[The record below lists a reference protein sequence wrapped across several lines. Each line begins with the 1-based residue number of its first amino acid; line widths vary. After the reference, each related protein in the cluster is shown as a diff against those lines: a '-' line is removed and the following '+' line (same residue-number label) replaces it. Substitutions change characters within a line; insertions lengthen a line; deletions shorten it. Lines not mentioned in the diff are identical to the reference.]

1 MMISPETYYEEDLK
15 GKTAEEILKAIRNL
29 KREIARLKNI
39 AEHPDYVCEMH
50 PSESV
55 RISCSQDYLERAKLA
70 LKESGVEYQPTKS
83 ELKAIEFDE
92 NIANISKIIFSIG
105 GFCCGEELV
114 EVTITDDTA
123 ELKYG
128 HSYIPTKPDDFGKIE
143 TIDKATFLEEFERLH
158 IREWRKNYN
167 TKRFGYTVLDGIQ
180 WELEIHYSNDKKPE
194 KIYGDNAY
202 PYNFDGLKDL
212 LMCDDSEEE

>member
-1 MMISPETYYEEDLK
+1 MMISPETYYEEYLK
-15 GKTAEEILKAIRNL
+15 GKTPEEILKAIRRL

-55 RISCSQDYLERAKLA
+55 RIFCSYDYLERAKLA

-83 ELKAIEFDE
+83 ELKAMDFDE
-92 NIANISKIIFSIG
+92 NIPNISKIIFSIG

-114 EVTITDDTA
+114 EVDIDETTA
-123 ELKYG
+123 KLKYA
-128 HSYIPTKPDDFGKIE
+128 HSHIPVMPDDFDKTE
-143 TIDKATFLEEFERLH
+143 TIDKASFLEEFKQLH
-158 IREWRKNYN
+158 IGEWRKNYN

-180 WELEIHYSNDKKPE
+180 WELEIHYSNDKKPV
-194 KIYGDNAY
+194 KIYGDNTY
-202 PYNFDGLKDL
+202 PYNFARLKDL
-212 LMCDDSEEE
+212 LMCGFDMED

>member
-1 MMISPETYYEEDLK
+1 MMISPETYYEENLK
-15 GKTAEEILKAIRNL
+15 GKTPEKILKAIRSL
-29 KREIARLKNI
+29 KREITRLKNI

-55 RISCSQDYLERAKLA
+55 RISCSQEYLKRAKLA

-128 HSYIPTKPDDFGKIE
+128 HSYIPTTPDDFDKIE
-143 TIDKATFLEEFERLH
+143 TIDKASFLEEFKRLH
-158 IREWRKNYN
+158 IGEWRKNYN

-180 WELEIHYSNDKKPE
+180 WELGIYYSNDKKPV

-202 PYNFDGLKDL
+202 PYNFARLKDL
-212 LMCDDSEEE
+212 LMCEDLDEE

>member
-1 MMISPETYYEEDLK
+1 MMISPETYYEEYLK
-15 GKTAEEILKAIRNL
+15 GKTPEEILKAIRSL

-39 AEHPDYVCEMH
+39 AEQPDFGCAIY

-70 LKESGVEYQPTKS
+70 LKESGGEYQPTKS

-92 NIANISKIIFSIG
+92 NIPNISKIIFSIG
-105 GFCCGEELV
+105 GFLCGEELV
-114 EVTITDDTA
+114 ELTIIDDTA

-128 HSYIPTKPDDFGKIE
+128 RSYIPTTPDDFDKTE
-143 TIDKATFLEEFERLH
+143 TIDKATFLEEFKCLH
-158 IREWRKNYN
+158 IGEWRKNYN
-167 TKRFGYTVLDGIQ
+167 TQRFGYTVLDGTQ
-180 WELEIHYSNDKKPE
+180 WELKIHYSNDIKPV

>member
-1 MMISPETYYEEDLK
+1 MMISPETYYEEYLK
-15 GKTAEEILKAIRNL
+15 GKTPEEILKAIRSL
-29 KREIARLKNI
+29 KREITRLKNI

-83 ELKAIEFDE
+83 ELKAMGFDE
-92 NIANISKIIFSIG
+92 NIPNISKIIFSIG
-105 GFCCGEELV
+105 GFLCGEELV

-128 HSYIPTKPDDFGKIE
+128 RSYIPTTPDDFDKIE
-143 TIDKATFLEEFERLH
+143 TIDKATFLEEFKHLH
-158 IREWRKNYN
+158 IGEWRKNYN
-167 TKRFGYTVLDGIQ
+167 TQRFGYTVLDGTQ
-180 WELEIHYSNDKKPE
+180 WELEIHYSNDKKPV

-202 PYNFDGLKDL
+202 PYNFDRLKDL
-212 LMCDDSEEE
+212 LMCGFDIED

>member
-1 MMISPETYYEEDLK
+1 MMISPETYYEEYLK
-15 GKTAEEILKAIRNL
+15 GKTLEEILKAIRSL
-29 KREIARLKNI
+29 KRKITRLKNI

-70 LKESGVEYQPTKS
+70 LKESGAEYQPTKS

-92 NIANISKIIFSIG
+92 NIPNISKINFSIG
-105 GFCCGEELV
+105 GFLCGEELV
-114 EVTITDDTA
+114 EVTFTDDTA

-128 HSYIPTKPDDFGKIE
+128 RSYIPTTPDDFDKTE
-143 TIDKATFLEEFERLH
+143 TIDKADFIAEFKQLH
-158 IREWRKNYN
+158 IGEWRKNYN
-167 TKRFGYTVLDGIQ
+167 TKRFGYTVLDGTQ
-180 WELEIHYSNDKKPE
+180 WELEIHYSKDKKAA

-202 PYNFDGLKDL
+202 PYNFDRMKDL
-212 LMCDDSEEE
+212 LMCGFDMED

>member
-1 MMISPETYYEEDLK
+1 MMISPETYYEENLK
-15 GKTAEEILKAIRNL
+15 GKSADEISKEIRKL
-29 KREIARLKNI
+29 KRTITKLKRI
-39 AEHPDYVCEMH
+39 AEHPDYVCKMC
-50 PSESV
+50 PSEETQ
-55 RISCSQDYLERAKLA
+55 ISCNYLYLERAKQALA
-70 LKESGVEYQPTKS
+70 QLGAEYQPTKS

-128 HSYIPTKPDDFGKIE
+128 HSYIPTKPDAFDKIE
-143 TIDKATFLEEFERLH
+143 TIDKADFIAELKQLH
-158 IREWRKNYN
+158 IGEWRKNYN
-167 TKRFGYTVLDGIQ
+167 TKRFGYTVLDGTQ
-180 WELEIHYSNDKKPE
+180 WELEIHYSNDKKPV

-202 PYNFDGLKDL
+202 PYNFDRLKDL

>member
-1 MMISPETYYEEDLK
+1 MMVSPETYYEENLK

-70 LKESGVEYQPTKS
+70 LKESRVEYQPTKS

-114 EVTITDDTA
+114 EVTITDDTV

-128 HSYIPTKPDDFGKIE
+128 RSYIPTTPDDFDKTE
-143 TIDKATFLEEFERLH
+143 TIDKAEFLEEFKQLH
-158 IREWRKNYN
+158 IGEWRKNYN
-167 TKRFGYTVLDGIQ
+167 TRRFGYTVLDGTQ
-180 WELEIHYSNDKKPE
+180 WELEIHYSNNIKFI

-202 PYNFDGLKDL
+202 PYNFDRLKDL
-212 LMCDDSEEE
+212 LMCDNSEEE

>member
-1 MMISPETYYEEDLK
+1 MMISPETYYEEYLK
-15 GKTAEEILKAIRNL
+15 GKKPEEILKAIRSL
-29 KREIARLKNI
+29 KREITRLKNI
-39 AEHPDYVCEMH
+39 AEHPEYVCEMH

-83 ELKAIEFDE
+83 ELKAIEFDA
-92 NIANISKIIFSIG
+92 NIPNISKIIFSIG
-105 GFCCGEELV
+105 GFLCGEELV

-128 HSYIPTKPDDFGKIE
+128 RSYIPTNPDDFDKTE
-143 TIDKATFLEEFERLH
+143 TIDKATFLEEFKRLH
-158 IREWRKNYN
+158 IGEWRKNYN

-180 WELEIHYSNDKKPE
+180 WELEIHYSNNTKPV

-202 PYNFDGLKDL
+202 PYNFARLKDL
-212 LMCDDSEEE
+212 LMCDDLEEE

>member
-1 MMISPETYYEEDLK
+1 MMISPETYYEEYLK
-15 GKTAEEILKAIRNL
+15 GKTPEEILKVILSL
-29 KREIARLKNI
+29 KREITRLKNI

-83 ELKAIEFDE
+83 ELKTIEFDE
-92 NIANISKIIFSIG
+92 NIPNISKIIFSIS
-105 GFCCGEELV
+105 GFLYGEELV
-114 EVTITDDTA
+114 EVTFTDDTA

-128 HSYIPTKPDDFGKIE
+128 RSYIPTKPDDFDKIE
-143 TIDKATFLEEFERLH
+143 TIDKATFLEEFKCLH
-158 IREWRKNYN
+158 IGEWRKNYN

-180 WELEIHYSNDKKPE
+180 WELEIHYSNNTKPV

-202 PYNFDGLKDL
+202 PYNFDRLKDL
-212 LMCDDSEEE
+212 LMCGFDIED

>member
-1 MMISPETYYEEDLK
+1 MMISPETYYEEYLK
-15 GKTAEEILKAIRNL
+15 GKTPEEILKAIRSL
-29 KREIARLKNI
+29 KRQISKLKNI
-39 AEHPDYVCEMH
+39 AEQPDFGCAIY

-70 LKESGVEYQPTKS
+70 LKESGGEYQPTKS

-92 NIANISKIIFSIG
+92 NIPNISKIIFSIG
-105 GFCCGEELV
+105 GFLCGEELV

-128 HSYIPTKPDDFGKIE
+128 RSYIPTKPEDFDKIE
-143 TIDKATFLEEFERLH
+143 TIDKASFLEEFKRLH
-158 IREWRKNYN
+158 IGEWSKNYN
-167 TKRFGYTVLDGIQ
+167 TKRFGYTVLDGTQ
-180 WELEIHYSNDKKPE
+180 WELEIHYSNDIKPV

-202 PYNFDGLKDL
+202 PYNFDRLKDL
-212 LMCDDSEEE
+212 LMCGFDIED

>member
-1 MMISPETYYEEDLK
+1 MMISPETYYEEYLK
-15 GKTAEEILKAIRNL
+15 GKTPEEILKAIRSL
-29 KREIARLKNI
+29 KREITRLKNI
-39 AEHPDYVCEMH
+39 AEQPDFGCIIY

-83 ELKAIEFDE
+83 EFKAIEFDD
-92 NIANISKIIFSIG
+92 NIPNIGKIIFSIG
-105 GFCCGEELV
+105 GFLCGEELV

-128 HSYIPTKPDDFGKIE
+128 RSYIPTTPDDFDKIE
-143 TIDKATFLEEFERLH
+143 TIDKATFLEEFKRLH
-158 IREWRKNYN
+158 IGEWRKNYN
-167 TKRFGYTVLDGIQ
+167 TQRFGYTVLDGTQ
-180 WELEIHYSNDKKPE
+180 WELEIHYSNNTKPV

-202 PYNFDGLKDL
+202 PYNFDRLKDL

>member
-1 MMISPETYYEEDLK
+1 MMISPETYYEENLK

-114 EVTITDDTA
+114 EVTFTNDTA

-128 HSYIPTKPDDFGKIE
+128 RSYIPTKPDDFDKTE
-143 TIDKATFLEEFERLH
+143 TIDKASFLEELEHLH
-158 IREWRKNYN
+158 IGEWRKNYN
-167 TKRFGYTVLDGIQ
+167 LRRFGYTVLDGIQ
-180 WELEIHYSNDKKPE
+180 WELEIHYSNDNKPV

-202 PYNFDGLKDL
+202 PYNFDRLKDL
-212 LMCDDSEEE
+212 LMCGFDMED